1 MCTLSTVNIID
12 VWRISQA
19 NAGVIISERIDNA
32 SDDNTILI
40 VIAIIKL
47 KFRLYGAAK
56 ATDCLEMVPHV
67 EKESPYGT
75 TKKKLDLISNA
86 SVAQDKFS

>member
-1 MCTLSTVNIID
+1 MCTLSTVNNID

-56 ATDCLEMVPHV
+56 ATDCLEMVPQV
-67 EKESPYGT
+67 EKESPYR
-75 TKKKLDLISNA
+75 TKKKTRPYF
-86 SVAQDKFS
+86 QCECRPG

>member
-1 MCTLSTVNIID
+1 MCTLSTVNNID

-56 ATDCLEMVPHV
+56 ATDCLEMVPQV

-75 TKKKLDLISNA
+75 KKKTRPYF
-86 SVAQDKFS
+86 QCECRPG